1 MKKGKLSKLIK
12 YSTLITLT
20 IMVGYYVAENINRK
34 FAYEKIA
41 SVTKL
46 SANDYTVYFDS
57 GHIMLDKVGILEK
70 GDVCRL
76 TVGYLPFF
84 RSTILFA
91 DCTIFKWQI

>member
-1 MKKGKLSKLIK
+1 MA
-12 YSTLITLT
+12 
-20 IMVGYYVAENINRK
+20 GYYVVQDINKK

-46 SANDYTVYFDS
+46 SANDHTVYFDS

-76 TVGYLPFF
+76 TVGYLPFY